1 MTGNDAEE
9 SHRDHIMKN
18 RVNHGKRINLYSLD
32 NEYPLKVLN
41 TGVQWSDLCL
51 RKIILTTRN
60 KKSCLEAVAVVP
72 TKDDGGVNQDRK
84 ELE

>member
-18 RVNHGKRINLYSLD
+18 RVNHDKRINLYSLD

-41 TGVQWSDLCL
+41 TGV
-51 RKIILTTRN
+51 
-60 KKSCLEAVAVVP
+60 
-72 TKDDGGVNQDRK
+72 
-84 ELE
+84 